1 MSNEDIGKLLK
12 HPLVIVVA
20 VFLAALAF
28 YYIASPY
35 QNCYRNQ
42 VERRLDAEFKKVERR
57 LDAEFKIKVQQR
69 LDAELK
75 IYVAEQDA
83 ANFCVKH
90 SW

>member
-1 MSNEDIGKLLK
+1 MEDIGKLLK

-35 QNCYRNQ
+35 ENCVNRQISYEKESHPSWYKNPKSKRYRDN
-42 VERRLDAEFKKVERR
+42 
-57 LDAEFKIKVQQR
+57 IY
-69 LDAELK
+69 ELTWK
-75 IYVAEQDA
+75 STHRCASL
-83 ANFCVKH
+83 H